1 MDKYMRTASQTNID
15 PGSSVKYARFSE
27 GLILS
32 SEITLASPWM
42 ALTL

>member
-15 PGSSVKYARFSE
+15 PGSQARFSE

-32 SEITLASPWM
+32 NEITLASPWM